1 MSEAK
6 IRVQLAGMP
15 REYTLP
21 RDPGA
26 VFIIGRGKDANL
38 QFESTPEFSYVS
50 NRHCHIRY
58 VGDGYVVIDGSVD
71 GKPSSAGTFVNG
83 MQVYSDGK
91 ALAMNDEIRLGN
103 LPQSVKIQFVMD
115 EAVSS
120 SEGDYMATNIYMSK
134 PPTPVTSQPPVVSPP
149 PQQPPQNPFG
159 STPVTNPY
167 GMPNPNQPPNP
178 YAQPPNPYGQPNQP
192 PNPYAQPP
200 NPYGQPNQPPQ
211 QNPYGQP
218 NQPPQNPYGQP
229 QNPYGGQPN
238 PYGQPQNPYGQPPQN
253 PYGQPPQNPY
263 GQPQMGYSPYGQ
275 PQIGYGGYAQANG
288 GFSFIGLIVSALAG
302 AILFGLYHFIMYEMI
317 SANTFSDGNLLNAV
331 LSGLYSLA
339 VLLVGI
345 VLSQTV
351 KPLGIVTVIV
361 PAILVAVVAVGM
373 SLVISS
379 IQTDN
384 LTVPFILLW
393 VKRVLVGV
401 VIALGL
407 SKLNPVGNN
416 GDKRLSF
423 AMTLIVIVLW
433 SAFDWL
439 LSVDFLAVSIATIGR
454 YTGQVSSI
462 LTSFAS
468 NQLLEGGITD
478 PRLIYILIGTGL
490 GALVSALLF
499 FALSTSKTTVQK
511 QVMYQQQPP
520 YGQYPPYR

>member
-1 MSEAK
+1 
-6 IRVQLAGMP
+6 
-15 REYTLP
+15 
-21 RDPGA
+21 
-26 VFIIGRGKDANL
+26 
-38 QFESTPEFSYVS
+38 
-50 NRHCHIRY
+50 
-58 VGDGYVVIDGSVD
+58 VIDGSVD

-83 MQVYSDGK
+83 IQVYSDGK
-91 ALAMNDEIRLGN
+91 SLAMNDEIRLGN

-115 EAVSS
+115 ETAS

-134 PPTPVTSQPPVVSPP
+134 PPTPVTSQPPIVAPP
-149 PQQPPQNPFG
+149 PVVAPPPQQQPPQNPFG

-167 GMPNPNQPPNP
+167 GMPNPNQPPP
-178 YAQPPNPYGQPNQP
+178 Q
-192 PNPYAQPP
+192 NPYAQPP

-211 QNPYGQP
+211 NPYAQP
-218 NQPPQNPYGQP
+218 NQPP

-238 PYGQPQNPYGQPPQN
+238 PYGQPNQPPPPNPYGQPPS
-253 PYGQPPQNPY
+253 PYGQPPNPY

-275 PQIGYGGYAQANG
+275 PQMGYGGYAQASG
-288 GFSFIGLIVSALAG
+288 GFSFVGLIISVLSG
-302 AILFGLYHFIMYEMI
+302 AVLFGLYHFIMYEMI

-351 KPLGIVTVIV
+351 KPLGIVTVIL

-373 SLVISS
+373 SFVISS

-384 LTVPFILLW
+384 LTVLFILLW

-407 SKLNPVGNN
+407 SNLNRIGNN

-423 AMTLIVIVLW
+423 VMVLIVVVLW
-433 SAFDWL
+433 AAFDWL
-439 LSVDFLAVSIATIGR
+439 LSVDFLAVSIATFGR
-454 YTGQVSSI
+454 YSGQVSSI

-499 FALSTSKTTVQK
+499 LVLSTSKTMLQK